1 MKYSDKKTNK
11 LATKFVAAS
20 GLIFLMLIGSLQLS
34 AQKFYKNTKTR
45 VKFFSEAPL
54 ENIEAVN
61 ESAASIINTE
71 TGEIAV
77 VIPIKMFEFEKALM
91 QEHFNENYM
100 ESDIYKN
107 ASFKGKFDDI
117 PDFNKTGVYDVSA
130 TGAFTIHGVEQTR
143 TLKGK
148 LSVKKNEVTLE
159 SIFPVKLEDHD
170 IEIPKMVFEK
180 IAEVVEVNCT
190 FNYEPKK

>member
-20 GLIFLMLIGSLQLS
+20 GLIFLMLFGSLQVN
-34 AQKFYKNTKTR
+34 AQKFYKNTATKVR
-45 VKFFSEAPL
+45 FFSEAPL
-54 ENIEAVN
+54 ENIEAIN

-100 ESDIYKN
+100 ESDTYKN
-107 ASFKGKFDDI
+107 ASFKGKFDEM
-117 PDFNKTGVYDVSA
+117 PDLSKTGVYDVSA
-130 TGAFTIHGVEQTR
+130 TGAFTIHGVERSR

-148 LSVKKNEVTLE
+148 LSVKKNEITLE
-159 SIFPVKLEDHD
+159 SVFPVKLEDHD

-180 IAEVVEVNCT
+180 IAEVVEVTCT